1 MLLSRCA
8 FVCMLALNSHKGPAN
23 YTIFASMISQ
33 LQISI
38 ELVEGDDKNTANKA
52 IMEQLRQ
59 LDGVNYILE
68 SWKMASKMRIWLQEK
83 RKNIANQVS
92 SDIENN

>member
-1 MLLSRCA
+1 MILSRCA

-23 YTIFASMISQ
+23 YTIFASMVSQ
-33 LQISI
+33 LQTSI
-38 ELVEGDDKNTANKA
+38 ELVDGDNQNKANKA
-52 IMEQLRQ
+52 IMDKLRQ
-59 LDGVNYILE
+59 LNGANYILE

-83 RKNIANQVS
+83 RKIIANQVS

>member
-83 RKNIANQVS
+83 RKTIANQAS

>member
-1 MLLSRCA
+1 MILSRCA